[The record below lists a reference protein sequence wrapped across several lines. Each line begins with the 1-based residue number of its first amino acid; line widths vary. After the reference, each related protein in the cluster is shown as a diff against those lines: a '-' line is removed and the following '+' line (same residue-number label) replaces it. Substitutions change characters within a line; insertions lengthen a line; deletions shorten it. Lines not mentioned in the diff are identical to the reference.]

1 MTVNGCYQ
9 WYRVIYQGKRQQR
22 RAALPLIHLYDQPVM
37 DNADNILL
45 LRFAQRFS
53 LRNLVPFRQ
62 APAAAGCRRM
72 LRDKYRM
79 APHRRLL
86 TIIRRVNWRQSLGD
100 KIGGVFINHLRAF
113 IPAILSFFIP
123 RRKRERNVDR
133 ARRAKSGSSAFI
145 NIPNVLTF
153 VLIAQARRYL
163 PESFPQDQLRTQTAI
178 AISCGTM
185 ATIPPP
191 TPDLAGNPT
200 RQANSPAF

>member
-9 WYRVIYQGKRQQR
+9 WYRVFYRGKRQQR

-53 LRNLVPFRQ
+53 LRYLVPLRQ
-62 APAAAGCRRM
+62 APATAGCRRM

-86 TIIRRVNWRQSLGD
+86 TISRW
-100 KIGGVFINHLRAF
+100 
-113 IPAILSFFIP
+113 AIKSAACLSITSAPLSQQYCLSFIP

-145 NIPNVLTF
+145 SIPNVLTF

-163 PESFPQDQLRTQTAI
+163 PESFPQDPA
-178 AISCGTM
+178 
-185 ATIPPP
+185 
-191 TPDLAGNPT
+191 PDSR
-200 RQANSPAF
+200 RQSPFHAALWRQYRRPRRI

>member
-1 MTVNGCYQ
+1 MRYITVNGCYQ
-9 WYRVIYQGKRQQR
+9 WYRVIYRGKRQQR

-53 LRNLVPFRQ
+53 LRNLVPLRQ
-62 APAAAGCRRM
+62 APATAGCRRM

-86 TIIRRVNWRQSLGD
+86 TIIRRVSWRQSLGD

-113 IPAILSFFIP
+113 IPAILSSFIP

-145 NIPNVLTF
+145 SIPNVLTF
-153 VLIAQARRYL
+153 VLIVQARRYL
-163 PESFPQDQLRTQTAI
+163 PESFPQDPA
-178 AISCGTM
+178 
-185 ATIPPP
+185 
-191 TPDLAGNPT
+191 PDSR
-200 RQANSPAF
+200 RQSPFHAAQWRQYHRPRRI

>member
-9 WYRVIYQGKRQQR
+9 WYRVIYRGKRQQR

-53 LRNLVPFRQ
+53 LRYLVPLRQ
-62 APAAAGCRRM
+62 APATAGCRRM

-86 TIIRRVNWRQSLGD
+86 TIIRRVSWRQSLGD

-113 IPAILSFFIP
+113 IPAILFFFYP
-123 RRKRERNVDR
+123 ETKTRTKCRSRQ
-133 ARRAKSGSSAFI
+133 AGKSGSSAFI
-145 NIPNVLTF
+145 SIPNVLTF

-163 PESFPQDQLRTQTAI
+163 PESFPQDPA
-178 AISCGTM
+178 
-185 ATIPPP
+185 
-191 TPDLAGNPT
+191 PDSR
-200 RQANSPAF
+200 RQSPFHAALWRQYRRPRRI

>member
-1 MTVNGCYQ
+1 MYVVTKKTLQHMRYMTVNGCYQ
-9 WYRVIYQGKRQQR
+9 WYRVIYRGKRQQR

-53 LRNLVPFRQ
+53 LRYLVPLRQ
-62 APAAAGCRRM
+62 APATAGCRRM

-86 TIIRRVNWRQSLGD
+86 TIIRRVSWRQSLGD
-100 KIGGVFINHLRAF
+100 KIGGVFINYLRAF
-113 IPAILSFFIP
+113 IPAILSFF
-123 RRKRERNVDR
+123 
-133 ARRAKSGSSAFI
+133 
-145 NIPNVLTF
+145 
-153 VLIAQARRYL
+153 Y
-163 PESFPQDQLRTQTAI
+163 PETKTRTKCRSRQTAI

>member
-9 WYRVIYQGKRQQR
+9 WYRVIYRGKRQQR

-53 LRNLVPFRQ
+53 LRNLVPLRQ
-62 APAAAGCRRM
+62 APATAGCRRM

-86 TIIRRVNWRQSLGD
+86 TIIRRVSWRQSLGD
-100 KIGGVFINHLRAF
+100 KSA
-113 IPAILSFFIP
+113 ACLSITSAPLSQQYCLSFIP
-123 RRKRERNVDR
+123 RRNANECRSRQ
-133 ARRAKSGSSAFI
+133 AGKSGSSAFI
-145 NIPNVLTF
+145 SIPNVLTF

-163 PESFPQDQLRTQTAI
+163 PESFPQDPA
-178 AISCGTM
+178 
-185 ATIPPP
+185 
-191 TPDLAGNPT
+191 PDSR
-200 RQANSPAF
+200 RQSPFHAALWRQYRRPRRI

>member
-9 WYRVIYQGKRQQR
+9 WYRVIYRGKRQQR

-53 LRNLVPFRQ
+53 LRYLVPLRQ
-62 APAAAGCRRM
+62 APATAGCRRM

-86 TIIRRVNWRQSLGD
+86 TIIRRVSWCQSLGD
-100 KIGGVFINHLRAF
+100 KIA
-113 IPAILSFFIP
+113 ACLSITSAPLSQQYCLSFIP

-145 NIPNVLTF
+145 SIPNVLTF
-153 VLIAQARRYL
+153 VLIVQARRCL
-163 PESFPQDQLRTQTAI
+163 PESFLQDPA
-178 AISCGTM
+178 
-185 ATIPPP
+185 
-191 TPDLAGNPT
+191 PDSR
-200 RQANSPAF
+200 RQSPFHAARWRQYRRPRRI